1 MELTFTQTNKKS
13 WVAEFEASSDFNIH
27 IERKDG
33 VGRIRMQQRTSS
45 KGDLA
50 EVEDFTAKNPDGEQ
64 VIDYDCPALIWPK
77 TIRIVSE
84 VEPTYAEVTSNGT
97 ITIHEVGVISFT
109 IDGESFKAKEGM
121 TWAEFC
127 KSEYANADFYFHTD
141 YYEIRYQGALIINT
155 TSQGKREE
163 PDDVIMANGA
173 YILFKEE

>member
-64 VIDYDCPALIWPK
+64 VIDYDCPALVWPK

-109 IDGESFKAKEGM
+109 IDGKAFKAKEGM

-127 KSEYANADFYFHTD
+127 KSEYNKDLYFN
-141 YYEIRYQGALIINT
+141 YGSNSYVRYQGAQVD
-155 TSQGKREE
+155 TSAGKTVKS
-163 PDDVIMANGA
+163 DDVIIANEA
-173 YILFKEE
+173 YVKVEEE

>member
-64 VIDYDCPALIWPK
+64 VIDYDCPALVWPK

-97 ITIHEVGVISFT
+97 ITVHEVGVISFT
-109 IDGESFKAKEGM
+109 IDGEAFKAKEGM

-127 KSEYANADFYFHTD
+127 KSEYANDDFYFAD
-141 YYEIRYQGALIINT
+141 GNSYINYQGARVE
-155 TSQGKREE
+155 TSAGIWVE
-163 PDDVIMANGA
+163 PDDVIMANEA
-173 YILFKEE
+173 YVKVEEE

>member
-64 VIDYDCPALIWPK
+64 VIDYDCPALVWPK

-127 KSEYANADFYFHTD
+127 KSEYANDDFYFND
-141 YYEIRYQGALIINT
+141 GDNPYVRYQGARVD
-155 TSQGKREE
+155 TSAGIMVE
-163 PDDVIMANGA
+163 PDDVIIANGA
-173 YILFKEE
+173 YITVDEE

>member
-13 WVAEFEASSDFNIH
+13 WVAEFGASSDFNIH
-27 IERKDG
+27 IERKNG

-64 VIDYDCPALIWPK
+64 VIDYDCPALVWPK

-109 IDGESFKAKEGM
+109 IDGEAFKAKEGM

-127 KSEYANADFYFHTD
+127 KSEYANDDFYLADGNNYF
-141 YYEIRYQGALIINT
+141 IRYQGASISKISADEN
-155 TSQGKREE
+155 ED
-163 PDDVIMANGA
+163 PDDVIMANGE
-173 YILFKEE
+173 YVKVEEE